1 MNIGV
6 FGTGMVG
13 RTLAGKLA
21 ERGHPVR
28 IGTRNP
34 AETLANTQP
43 DRLSNQTFRDW
54 LTQRPHIQL
63 GTFAEAA
70 AHGVLLLNATVG
82 SGSLDA
88 LRAAGAENLNGKIL
102 VDVSN
107 PLDFSRGM
115 PPSLF
120 VSNTDSLG
128 EQIQRAFPNVKVVKS
143 LNTLTAALM
152 VNPGLLPE
160 PTAVF
165 VGGND
170 AEAKATVTALLKN
183 EFGWQTVID
192 LGDISSARA
201 TEMVLPLWVNLMGVQ
216 QTPLFN
222 FKIVRQ

>member
-1 MNIGV
+1 V
-6 FGTGMVG
+6 
-13 RTLAGKLA
+13 AKLA
-21 ERGHPVR
+21 ERGRAVM

-34 AETLANTQP
+34 VSTLANAQP
-43 DRLSNQTFRDW
+43 DRLSNQTFSDW
-54 LTQRPHIQL
+54 QAQHPQIKL

-70 AHGVLLLNATVG
+70 AHGELLLNATTG

-88 LRAAGAENLNGKIL
+88 LKLAGEQNLNGKVL
-102 VDVSN
+102 VDISN
-107 PLDFSRGM
+107 PLDFSRGL

-128 EQIQRAFPNVKVVKS
+128 EQIRRAFPDVKVVKS

-170 AEAKATVTALLKN
+170 AVAKATVTALLKN
-183 EFGWQTVID
+183 DFGWQTVID
-192 LGDISSARA
+192 LGDLSSARG

-216 QTPLFN
+216 QTSLFN

>member
-1 MNIGV
+1 V
-6 FGTGMVG
+6 
-13 RTLAGKLA
+13 AKLA
-21 ERGHPVR
+21 ERGRAVM

-34 AETLANTQP
+34 VSTLANAQP
-43 DRLSNQTFRDW
+43 DRLSNQTFSDW
-54 LTQRPHIQL
+54 QAQHPRIKL

-70 AHGVLLLNATVG
+70 AHGELLLNATTG

-88 LRAAGAENLNGKIL
+88 LKLAGEQNLNGKVL
-102 VDVSN
+102 VDISN
-107 PLDFSRGM
+107 PLDFSRGL

-128 EQIQRAFPNVKVVKS
+128 EQIRRAFPDVKVVKS

-170 AEAKATVTALLKN
+170 AVAKATVTALLKN
-183 EFGWQTVID
+183 DFGWQTVID
-192 LGDISSARA
+192 LGDLSSARG

-216 QTPLFN
+216 QTSLFN